1 MSDFWQKN
9 GGQKN
14 VTNPSFSIR
23 LFGSIFRREVN
34 LNFSTAPSHPSELE
48 VLRLLQFLLISISKA
63 ERSLQWRAIV
73 FRPYRD
79 S

>member
-1 MSDFWQKN
+1 M

-14 VTNPSFSIR
+14 VTNPSISIR
-23 LFGSIFRREVN
+23 VLGAIFGREVN
-34 LNFSTAPSHPSELE
+34 LNFSTAPSHTSELE
-48 VLRLLQFLLISISKA
+48 VLRLLQFLLISIQNA
-63 ERSLQWRAIV
+63 ERPLQWRAIV